1 MVQGFVGLRLGAW
14 MSQKARIHAA
24 LAALLASSL
33 ACGGEDSTV
42 VSDASDMSDVDMS
55 ATDAPSSDGVTSEG
69 AAGGLEPTLVE
80 GQPLQPSAGASPA
93 GPPDSIFDREHL
105 VEVRVEM
112 APEDWEVLSGEG
124 IGLGEILFPAN
135 GFRSVPEYTHFPARV
150 TVDGVTYEDVDIR
163 KKGYIGS
170 LSVIRPSLKLDFER
184 RLGTELA
191 AGNRRMTLNND
202 LQDPSHVKQCLS
214 YDLFAEIGLPAPR
227 CNFAHVVV
235 NGVDLGI
242 YTHVEAVNKP
252 LLRRYFD
259 DVDGNMYEG
268 QLSDFNA
275 ATQQYLE
282 METNQE
288 QNDGS
293 DVQAVIDA
301 LALPDD
307 QVVAALGAL
316 VDLEHFRDFW
326 ALETLL
332 GHWDG
337 YASNSNNYFAYHDP
351 TSNKFYFI
359 PWGTDQTFVGDNP
372 NDTLPYL
379 ITVYATGT
387 IANRLYAIP
396 EQRALYRERLGELN
410 DALWDVPS
418 MLERVTVLSRLA
430 PDSSR
435 EAVTRLRSYIRA
447 HGDALRSALAE
458 PAPEWPVAAPTPPGD
473 ACQGTSGELSATF
486 SMQWGSLANVAD
498 VVANGSPDV
507 QASLVLD
514 GEPLTGAFRGRAG
527 EDGFL
532 PNATLRLIGQRTD
545 GFYVLVDLAMPI
557 ELFEPG
563 YHPLHSFESFGLVGL
578 VDPVT
583 GQFAN
588 LGLLGDGG
596 VQLDEASLEPGG
608 RVSGRLSAKASYFSC
623 ASTIIDLV
631 TQSAAGPGEGP
642 GVPADTDAPEAA
654 PAEGDGAPTDE
665 PEDAPEPD
673 ESSEADE
680 LEDPD
685 ESAEPE
691 ADGAEETD

>member
-1 MVQGFVGLRLGAW
+1 MQGFRVMRLGAR
-14 MSQKARIHAA
+14 MSSRTG
-24 LAALLASSL
+24 LSVALLASSL

-42 VSDASDMSDVDMS
+42 VADAADLSSSGAV
-55 ATDAPSSDGVTSEG
+55 TDEEAS
-69 AAGGLEPTLVE
+69 GGLEPSVVE
-80 GQPLQPSAGASPA
+80 GLPLQPGEGDLAGPA
-93 GPPDSIFDREHL
+93 GPPDAIFDREHL

-112 APEDWEVLSGEG
+112 APEDWEVLGGEG
-124 IGLGEILFPAN
+124 IGMGEILFPAN
-135 GFRSVPEYTHFPARV
+135 GFRTVPEYTHFPARV
-150 TVDGVTYEDVDIR
+150 SVDGVTYEDVDIR

-170 LSVIRPSLKLDFER
+170 LSVIRPSIKLDFER
-184 RLGTELA
+184 RLGTELV

-242 YTHVEAVNKP
+242 YTHVESVNKP

-268 QLSDFNA
+268 QLSDFNPE
-275 ATQQYLE
+275 TKQYLE
-282 METNQE
+282 LETNE
-288 QNDGS
+288 DQNDGS

-307 QVVAALGAL
+307 QVVAALGEL
-316 VDLEHFRDFW
+316 VDLAHFRDFW

-337 YASNSNNYFAYHDP
+337 YAGNSNNYYAYHDP
-351 TSNKFYFI
+351 ASDRFYFI

-379 ITVYATGT
+379 ITVYAAGT

-396 EQRALYRERLGELN
+396 AQRALYRQRLGELN
-410 DALWDVPS
+410 DSLWDVPS
-418 MLERVTVLSRLA
+418 MLDRVTALSRLA

-435 EAVTRLRSYIRA
+435 EAVTRLRSYIRS

-458 PAPEWPVAAPTPPGD
+458 PAPEWPVAEPAPPGD
-473 ACQGTSGELSATF
+473 ACEGTFGELSATF
-486 SMQWGSLANVAD
+486 SMQWGSLANLAD
-498 VVANGSPDV
+498 VALNGSPDV

-514 GEPLTGAFRGRAG
+514 GAPLTAAFRGRAG

-532 PNATLRLIGQRTD
+532 PNATLRLLGQRED
-545 GFYVLVDLAMPI
+545 GFFVLIDLGLPI

-596 VQLDEASLEPGG
+596 IELDEASLEPGG
-608 RVSGRLSAKASYFSC
+608 TVSGRLSAKASYFSC
-623 ASTIIDLV
+623 ASTIIDRV
-631 TQSAAGPGEGP
+631 TAAGGP
-642 GVPADTDAPEAA
+642 NGGPEAGAAAPEEVADPPDAA
-654 PAEGDGAPTDE
+654 GASTGDE
-665 PEDAPEPD
+665 PEG
-673 ESSEADE
+673 
-680 LEDPD
+680 
-685 ESAEPE
+685 SAEPE
-691 ADGAEETD
+691 ESTDPATDPELASAAEEP